1 MTASILGTLK
11 TFVSLCAE
19 KASPNVII
27 ATTMWGN
34 VSREEGAQRE
44 EDLNDEV
51 LPKMDGSRTQ
61 RFEKTYE
68 SAWRI
73 VSSAAVRCQA
83 GSLLGEEI
91 DVIGRGRF
99 GKTKG
104 STQWLD
110 EIFMKKLRGIFLW

>member
-1 MTASILGTLK
+1 
-11 TFVSLCAE
+11 
-19 KASPNVII
+19 
-27 ATTMWGN
+27 MWGN

-73 VSSAAVRCQA
+73 I
-83 GSLLGEEI
+83 GSLAKKDMATPDSQLRLQVAIHANE
-91 DVIGRGRF
+91 VPS
-99 GKTKG
+99 KG
-104 STQWLD
+104 LELEAFTR
-110 EIFMKKLRGIFLW
+110 LRGMFSR